1 MLTFTI
7 SGTVKVNDT
16 PIEGVLVSAS
26 NGGGSDITDA
36 KGEYSITVD
45 YGWSGTITPTKE
57 GYIFDP
63 ASKTYTNVTENQ
75 KEDVDEL
82 LRKAAERRAA
92 EERAR
97 GPEPEEALVTEL
109 PEELLIPKI
118 VGKALI
124 SNVFV
129 DTELRQALQDIAF
142 QVGVIIIALF
152 FYRLNSEE
160 QASPCVSSAKS

>member
-1 MLTFTI
+1 MTRTI
-7 SGTVKVNDT
+7 SGAVTSRNI
-16 PIEGVLVSAS
+16 PLEGVSVSADH
-26 NGGGSDITDA
+26 GGGTGTTNA
-36 KGEYSITVD
+36 EGKYEVLVD

-75 KEDVDEL
+75 KEDADEL
-82 LRKAAERRAA
+82 LRKAAERRAAERRAA

-97 GPEPEEALVTEL
+97 GPEPEEALVPEL
-109 PEELLIPKI
+109 PEEL
-118 VGKALI
+118 LI

-129 DTELRQALQDIAF
+129 DTDLRQALQDIAF